1 MIYEHILDILIV
13 TGLKVKP
20 ILNIEETKIQNW

>member
-13 TGLKVKP
+13 TGLNVKP